1 MDFKKTVT
9 FKILVYYV
17 GKLTKTE
24 QYIVGIQTVAIFLY
38 LENSIVCQKK
48 NFIHCIDI
56 N

>member
-48 NFIHCIDI
+48 IFIHCIDI